1 MVYFISNCESVHKHV
16 TLGFRARWPMSKISD
31 ATIRR
36 LSRYYRSLLHLEQKG
51 QGMVSSKELARR
63 EGVTPAQVRKDL
75 SCFGHF
81 GTRGLGYSVCQLKET
96 IARILGLHR
105 TWNVAL
111 VGAGSLGSALI
122 SYKEFKRQGF
132 HIVAVFDN
140 NPGKMGKKRRGLT
153 ISDIRR
159 LSQMIKE
166 LNIEL
171 AIVAVPKTAAQS
183 VVDLLVKTG
192 LRVILN
198 FAPISLK
205 APPGVTIR
213 NVNMA
218 IELEA
223 LSYRLTADKIF
234 RSDGEPELSPV

>member
-1 MVYFISNCESVHKHV
+1 
-16 TLGFRARWPMSKISD
+16 MSRISD
-31 ATIRR
+31 ATITR
-36 LSRYYRSLLHLEQKG
+36 LSQYYRSLASLEEGG
-51 QGMVSSKELARR
+51 QEMVSSMALARKH
-63 EGVTPAQVRKDL
+63 GVTPAQVRKDL
-75 SCFGHF
+75 SCFGQF

-105 TWNVAL
+105 IWNVAL

-140 NPGKMGKKRRGLT
+140 DLDKVGKKRRGLT
-153 ISDIRR
+153 ILDIRR
-159 LSQMIKE
+159 LPQMVKKLDI
-166 LNIEL
+166 NL
-171 AIVAVPKTAAQS
+171 AIIAVPKDAAQS
-183 VVDLLVKTG
+183 VADLLIKAG
-192 LRVILN
+192 LKMILN

-205 APPGVTIR
+205 ASPGITIR

-223 LSYRLTADKIF
+223 LSYRLVADKSF
-234 RSDGEPELSPV
+234 RPGNNPQLTPV

>member
-1 MVYFISNCESVHKHV
+1 
-16 TLGFRARWPMSKISD
+16 MSKISD
-31 ATIRR
+31 ATITR
-36 LSRYYRSLLHLEQKG
+36 LSRYYRSLVSLEEGG
-51 QGMVSSKELARR
+51 QDMVSSMELAKKH
-63 EGVTPAQVRKDL
+63 GVTPAQVRKDL
-75 SCFGHF
+75 SCFGQF

-96 IARILGLHR
+96 LARILGLHR
-105 TWNVAL
+105 IWNVAL

-140 NPGKMGKKRRGLT
+140 DPKKVGKKRRGLT

-159 LSQMIKE
+159 LPQMIKK
-166 LNIEL
+166 LDINL
-171 AIVAVPKTAAQS
+171 AIVAVPKDAAQY
-183 VVDLLVKTG
+183 VVDLLVKAG
-192 LRVILN
+192 LKMILN

-205 APPGVTIR
+205 ASPGVTIR

-223 LSYRLTADKIF
+223 LSYRLIAEESFPLGDKPRLAPI
-234 RSDGEPELSPV
+234 

>member
-1 MVYFISNCESVHKHV
+1 M
-16 TLGFRARWPMSKISD
+16 GKISA
-31 ATIRR
+31 ATITR
-36 LSRYYRSLLHLEQKG
+36 LSRYYRSLIHLEQEG
-51 QGMVSSKELARR
+51 RETVSSSDLARR
-63 EGVTPAQVRKDL
+63 DGVTPAQVRKDL

-96 IARILGLHR
+96 IADILGLHR

-122 SYKEFKRQGF
+122 SYKEFKKQGF

-140 NPGKMGKKRRGLT
+140 DPGKVGKKRRGLT
-153 ISDIRR
+153 ILDIKR
-159 LSQMIKE
+159 LPQIVKK
-166 LNIEL
+166 LNIDL
-171 AIVAVPKTAAQS
+171 AIVAVPNNAAQS
-183 VVDLLVKTG
+183 VVGQLVKAG
-192 LRVILN
+192 LKVILN

-205 APPGVTIR
+205 VPSGVTIR

-223 LSYRLTADKIF
+223 LSYRLVADKKF
-234 RSDGEPELSPV
+234 RDSGGTIDLATI